1 MYKRHLS
8 AALLLMAAALFLRA
22 GARHT
27 AGFADAYAGKF
38 NRIWVMTLG
47 RASSIFPFSVVE
59 FLIYGLIL
67 LLLFWL
73 IRLILVWAHRKRV
86 DGGKEK
92 SGRAVRLFIGR
103 VLVLVSLIFFL
114 FEANEDIYFYC
125 TPFSVREGY
134 GEGEYST
141 EDLTECCAWLAG
153 EAGRYADLVERDSDG
168 IMVMSEDAD
177 TRIREAMM
185 DLGISYGE
193 LSGWYPKAKPV
204 FFSRIMS
211 LTNMAGIYSAYTI
224 EANYNREMT
233 EYNHAFCASHELS
246 HLKGVMQENEANFV
260 AYLCCMNS
268 KETDIHYS
276 GLLSGWIY
284 CGNEL
289 YKRDRE
295 RWSEIYGML
304 DERCIADLNANNAFW
319 ASYKGEISDAAES
332 FNDAYL
338 KGRGQENGTESYD
351 RVVDLI
357 VSYEKKR
364 GEVLQ

>member
-1 MYKRHLS
+1 MYKRHFF
-8 AALLLMAAALFLRA
+8 AALLLTAAALLLRV
-22 GARHT
+22 GARY
-27 AGFADAYAGKF
+27 AGGFADAYAGTF

-47 RASSIFPFSVVE
+47 RVSSIFPFSAVE
-59 FLIYGLIL
+59 FLIYGLVF
-67 LLLFWL
+67 LLLFRI
-73 IRLILVWAHRKRV
+73 IRIVLLWARRK
-86 DGGKEK
+86 KEK
-92 SGRAVRLFIGR
+92 GRETFIRAVRLFAGR
-103 VLVLVSLIFFL
+103 VLVLVALIFFL

-125 TPFSVREGY
+125 TPFSAREGY

-141 EDLTECCAWLAG
+141 EDLAMCCAWLAG
-153 EAGRYADLVERDSDG
+153 EAGLYADLVERDAWG
-168 IMVMSEDAD
+168 IMVMYADAD
-177 TRIREAMM
+177 TRIRDAMS
-185 DLGISYGE
+185 DLGASYRD
-193 LSGWYPKAKPV
+193 LSGWYPRAKPV
-204 FFSRIMS
+204 FFSRVMS

-233 EYNHAFCASHELS
+233 EYNHAFCAAHELS
-246 HLKGVMQENEANFV
+246 HLKGVLQENEANFV

-268 KETDIHYS
+268 EEADIHYS

-295 RWSEIYGML
+295 RWMEIYRTL
-304 DERCIADLNANNAFW
+304 DDRCIADLNANNAFW
-319 ASYKGEISDAAES
+319 ARYKGEISDAAES
-332 FNDAYL
+332 FNDSYL

-357 VSYEKKR
+357 VSYEKMR

>member
-1 MYKRHLS
+1 MYKRHLF
-8 AALLLMAAALFLRA
+8 AALLLTAAALFLRA
-22 GARHT
+22 GARSI
-27 AGFADAYAGKF
+27 AGFADAYAGAF

-47 RASSIFPFSVVE
+47 RTSAVFPFPAVE

-67 LLLFWL
+67 LLLFWI
-73 IRLILVWAHRKRV
+73 IRLIFVWAHRKRE
-86 DGGKEK
+86 GGKEIF
-92 SGRAVRLFIGR
+92 GRTARLFIGR
-103 VLVLVSLIFFL
+103 VLVLISLIFFL

-125 TPFSVREGY
+125 TPFSAREGY

-141 EDLTECCAWLAG
+141 EDLARCCVWLAD
-153 EAGRYADLVERDSDG
+153 EAGIYADLVERDADG
-168 IMVMSEDAD
+168 IMVMSADAD
-177 TRIREAMM
+177 SRIREAMM
-185 DLGISYGE
+185 ELGTIYGE
-193 LSGWYPKAKPV
+193 LSGWYPRAKPV

-268 KETDIHYS
+268 TEPDIRYS

-289 YKRDRE
+289 YKRDRD
-295 RWSEIYGML
+295 RWAEIYGTL
-304 DERCIADLNANNAFW
+304 DERCIMDLNANNAFW
-319 ASYKGEISDAAES
+319 AGFKGEIAEAAES

>member
-1 MYKRHLS
+1 
-8 AALLLMAAALFLRA
+8 
-22 GARHT
+22 
-27 AGFADAYAGKF
+27 
-38 NRIWVMTLG
+38 
-47 RASSIFPFSVVE
+47 
-59 FLIYGLIL
+59 
-67 LLLFWL
+67 
-73 IRLILVWAHRKRV
+73 
-86 DGGKEK
+86 
-92 SGRAVRLFIGR
+92 
-103 VLVLVSLIFFL
+103 
-114 FEANEDIYFYC
+114 
-125 TPFSVREGY
+125 
-134 GEGEYST
+134 
-141 EDLTECCAWLAG
+141 
-153 EAGRYADLVERDSDG
+153 
-168 IMVMSEDAD
+168 MVMNADAD

-185 DLGISYGE
+185 DLGTSYGE
-193 LSGWYPKAKPV
+193 LSGWYPRAKPV

-224 EANYNREMT
+224 EANYNRDMT

-246 HLKGVMQENEANFV
+246 HLKGIMQENEANFV

-268 KETDIHYS
+268 KEPDIHYS

-295 RWSEIYGML
+295 CWSEIYGTL
-304 DERCIADLNANNAFW
+304 DDRCIADLSANNAFW

-338 KGRGQENGTESYD
+338 KGRGQEDGTESYD

>member
-1 MYKRHLS
+1 MYKKHLFT
-8 AALLLMAAALFLRA
+8 ALLLMAAALFLRA
-22 GARHT
+22 GARYF
-27 AGFADAYAGKF
+27 AGFADSYARTF

-47 RASSIFPFSVVE
+47 RASSVFPFSVVE
-59 FLIYGLIL
+59 FLICGLII
-67 LLLFWL
+67 LLFFWI
-73 IRLILVWAHRKRV
+73 IRLILAWVHRKRES
-86 DGGKEK
+86 GKEK
-92 SGRAVRLFIGR
+92 FMRAGRLFIGR
-103 VLVLVSLIFFL
+103 VLVLVTLIFFL

-134 GEGEYST
+134 GEGDYST
-141 EDLTECCAWLAG
+141 EDLAKCCTWLAD
-153 EAGRYADLVERDSDG
+153 EAGRYADLVERDGGG
-168 IMVMSEDAD
+168 IMVMNADAD

-185 DLGISYGE
+185 DLGTSYGE
-193 LSGWYPKAKPV
+193 LSGWYPRAKPV

-224 EANYNREMT
+224 EANYNRDMT

-246 HLKGVMQENEANFV
+246 HLKGILQENEANFV

-268 KETDIHYS
+268 KEPDIHYS

-295 RWSEIYGML
+295 CWSEIYGTL
-304 DERCIADLNANNAFW
+304 DDRCIADLSANNAFW

-338 KGRGQENGTESYD
+338 KGRGQEDGTESYD

>member
-1 MYKRHLS
+1 MYKRHLFT
-8 AALLLMAAALFLRA
+8 ALLLTAAALFLRA
-22 GARHT
+22 GARHA
-27 AGFADAYAGKF
+27 AGFADVYAGTF

-47 RASSIFPFSVVE
+47 RISSIFPFSVVE
-59 FLIYGLIL
+59 FLICGLII
-67 LLLFWL
+67 LLLFWI
-73 IRLILVWAHRKRV
+73 IRLILAWMHRKREN
-86 DGGKEK
+86 GKENFIRTA
-92 SGRAVRLFIGR
+92 GLFIGR
-103 VLVLVSLIFFL
+103 ILVLVSLIFFL

-134 GEGEYST
+134 GEGDYST
-141 EDLTECCAWLAG
+141 EDLAGCCTWLAS
-153 EAGRYADLVERDSDG
+153 EAGRYAGLVERDADG
-168 IMVMSEDAD
+168 LMMMGEDAD
-177 TRIREAMM
+177 TRIRDAMM
-185 DLGISYGE
+185 DLGASYGE
-193 LSGWYPKAKPV
+193 LSGWYPRAKPV

-246 HLKGVMQENEANFV
+246 HLKGIMQENEANFV
-260 AYLCCMNS
+260 AYICCMNS
-268 KETDIHYS
+268 KETDIYYS

-289 YKRDRE
+289 YKRDRA
-295 RWSEIYGML
+295 RWAEIYGML

-319 ASYKGEISDAAES
+319 DSFKGEIADAAES

>member
-1 MYKRHLS
+1 MYKKHLFT
-8 AALLLMAAALFLRA
+8 ALLLMAAALFLRA
-22 GARHT
+22 GARYF
-27 AGFADAYAGKF
+27 AGFADSYARTF

-47 RASSIFPFSVVE
+47 RASSVFPFSVVE
-59 FLIYGLIL
+59 FLICGLIL
-67 LLLFWL
+67 LLFFWI
-73 IRLILVWAHRKRV
+73 IRLILAWVHRKQES
-86 DGGKEK
+86 GKDK
-92 SGRAVRLFIGR
+92 FIRAGRLFIGR
-103 VLVLVSLIFFL
+103 VLVLVTLIFFL

-134 GEGEYST
+134 GEGDYS
-141 EDLTECCAWLAG
+141 
-153 EAGRYADLVERDSDG
+153 SG
-168 IMVMSEDAD
+168 IMVMNADAD

-185 DLGISYGE
+185 DLGTSYVE
-193 LSGWYPKAKPV
+193 LSGWYPRAKPV

-224 EANYNREMT
+224 EANYNRDMT

-246 HLKGVMQENEANFV
+246 HLKGILQENEANFV

-268 KETDIHYS
+268 KEPDIHYS

-295 RWSEIYGML
+295 CWSEIYGTL
-304 DERCIADLNANNAFW
+304 DDRCIADLSANNAFW

-338 KGRGQENGTESYD
+338 KGRGQEDGTESYD